1 MPSQPIPSDGAS
13 VANPSMESVATDTD
27 TRAAQYFAEE
37 PPVHRHAGHN
47 YQNTNSHDLSASGGR
62 GREVVPQRVGRIA
75 WYVVQTRPHQ
85 ETRAE
90 ALLSD
95 ERTRRQNILE
105 TYCPTHK
112 SVHMEQAGRIV
123 ERPLFAGKV
132 FVLGTEDAIN
142 GALRDRYP
150 DGHLAYDR
158 TQGRVMTVPELQ
170 MLFFM
175 DFNEHYP
182 EQVLVLERPYTDY
195 AFNPKA
201 GEPNEVVMVVDGP
214 FAGKTGYL
222 IRHRRNR
229 RLVFQMHGMAVS
241 IPDVWNYRLRRLH
254 NAASDRQSKAT
265 ACGRAVDFLCG
276 IVQQSGFFGDEA
288 IPMHTVLTLLAADPS
303 ISRLQDRLSHEIQNG
318 HDTTDPRYARLS
330 VAIGR
335 LSAEGASALLTLA
348 DYCRTDHTL
357 MASVAEAFPLR
368 PFLTPTAWGEDVPQ
382 TDDTLTVHTDRLT
395 ELVRRL
401 RFTESTYQPD
411 LDSAEEQEVVYYAHL
426 GILRKT
432 NGHWCV
438 MADWTPFL
446 AEYLLLGGEAKE
458 RQMATFRT
466 FSPLL
471 HDVLS
476 GRHRVKVERDVRL
489 AGHCGHVL
497 CIHVPDTAVPADR
510 PLSSPAV
517 AEAVSTLAD
526 TCLALCLE
534 ISGNA
539 HLAIWRR
546 LLRGVWLH
554 R

>member
-1 MPSQPIPSDGAS
+1 MYRRPPYLAGRTCTDDGADAPKS
-13 VANPSMESVATDTD
+13 TMESVATDTD
-27 TRAAQYFAEE
+27 TRAGQYFAEE
-37 PPVHRHAGHN
+37 PPVHRRTGRKDQTHTAFDH
-47 YQNTNSHDLSASGGR
+47 SAPGRKGGE
-62 GREVVPQRVGRIA
+62 GVPARTARIA
-75 WYVVQTRPHQ
+75 WYVVQTRPRQ
-85 ETRAE
+85 EARAE
-90 ALLSD
+90 ALLRA
-95 ERTRRQNILE
+95 EQTRRHNILE

-132 FVLGTEDAIN
+132 FVLGTEEAID

-182 EQVLVLERPYTDY
+182 DQVLVLERPYTDY

-201 GEPNEVVMVVDGP
+201 GEPNEAVMVVDGP

-222 IRHRRNR
+222 IRYRRNR

-254 NAASDRQSKAT
+254 NAAADRQSRGT
-265 ACGRAVDFLCG
+265 ARGRAVDFLRG
-276 IVQQSGFFGDEA
+276 IVQQSGFWGDEA
-288 IPMHTVLTLLAADPS
+288 EAMRTVLSLIAADPS
-303 ISRLQDRLSHEIQNG
+303 IARLQDRLGS
-318 HDTTDPRYARLS
+318 DARHRRLAA
-330 VAIGR
+330 AIGR
-335 LSAEGASALLTLA
+335 LSASGASALLTLA
-348 DYCRTDHTL
+348 DYGRTADPVE
-357 MASVAEAFPLR
+357 SVAAGLPLR
-368 PFLTPTAWGEDVPQ
+368 PFLTPTAWGEDDPEGGEA
-382 TDDTLTVHTDRLT
+382 LMAHSSRFT

-401 RFTESTYQPD
+401 SFAEPTYRPES
-411 LDSAEEQEVVYYAHL
+411 DSAEETPVGYYAHL
-426 GILRKT
+426 GILSKA
-432 NGHWCV
+432 NGNCCV
-438 MADWTPFL
+438 MADWTPLL

-458 RQMATFRT
+458 RQTATFRT

-476 GRHRVKVERDVRL
+476 GRHRVKVERDMCIDGRR
-489 AGHCGHVL
+489 GHVL
-497 CIHVPDTAVPADR
+497 CIHVADTAAPDAGHIL
-510 PLSSPAV
+510 PPAV
-517 AEAVSTLAD
+517 AEAAAVLAD

-534 ISGNA
+534 ISANA
-539 HLAIWRR
+539 HLALWRR